1 MITPWRF
8 ALILLALFV
17 GPGVAH
23 AQFVRFFDENG
34 TPHYVQG
41 LDRVPERYRDS
52 AVLLGYRDAPV
63 SELASPG
70 DKTATPRGTTVIRYT
85 PGQPIMVNVRL
96 NGSAAAQLMMDT
108 GADRTLISPRA
119 LAAAGVSLTRP
130 VATGR
135 MQGVTGSDRMDFVVV
150 NSVEVG
156 EARVGRMPVA
166 SYEMP
171 NARGDGLLGRD
182 FLDQF
187 NVRIDAARGEVTL
200 APK

>member
-8 ALILLALFV
+8 ALATLALV
-17 GPGVAH
+17 AGTSVAH

-34 TPHYVQG
+34 SPHYVQG
-41 LDRVPERYRDS
+41 FDRVPERFRDS

-63 SELASPG
+63 SDPVPAG
-70 DKTATPRGTTVIRYT
+70 DKPQAPRGTTVIRYT

-96 NGSAAAQLMMDT
+96 NGSASAQLMMDT

-130 VATGR
+130 IASGQ

-156 EARVGRMPVA
+156 GARVGRMPVA

>member
-1 MITPWRF
+1 
-8 ALILLALFV
+8 
-17 GPGVAH
+17 
-23 AQFVRFFDENG
+23 
-34 TPHYVQG
+34 
-41 LDRVPERYRDS
+41 
-52 AVLLGYRDAPV
+52 
-63 SELASPG
+63 
-70 DKTATPRGTTVIRYT
+70 
-85 PGQPIMVNVRL
+85 
-96 NGSAAAQLMMDT
+96 
-108 GADRTLISPRA
+108 
-119 LAAAGVSLTRP
+119 
-130 VATGR
+130 